1 VDEVGEP
8 KKRRTLNAQ
17 CSMAEKGVEG
27 KQPLLLHVEGIRNP
41 FMRRAVISFRCII
54 LRFTDYGG

>member
-1 VDEVGEP
+1 
-8 KKRRTLNAQ
+8 
-17 CSMAEKGVEG
+17 
-27 KQPLLLHVEGIRNP
+27 LLLHVEGIRNP